1 MLLPFVNMK
10 GDDLMGQMID
20 RDTYRSI
27 KRMNRTEL
35 MDFLDR
41 YSNHLLENEESIIDL
56 SALRQELSKING
68 VGQKRL
74 DEIMAVIEKFLNA

>member
-1 MLLPFVNMK
+1 MK

-74 DEIMAVIEKFLNA
+74 DEIMAVLEKFLNA

>member
-1 MLLPFVNMK
+1 MPLPFINMK

>member
-10 GDDLMGQMID
+10 GDDLMEQMID

>member
-10 GDDLMGQMID
+10 GDDLMEQMID

-41 YSNHLLENEESIIDL
+41 YSNHLLENESSIVDL
-56 SALRQELSKING
+56 SALKQELSKING

>member
-1 MLLPFVNMK
+1 MLLPFINMK

-74 DEIMAVIEKFLNA
+74 DDIMAVIEKFLNA

>member
-74 DEIMAVIEKFLNA
+74 DEIMAVIEKFFNA

>member
-1 MLLPFVNMK
+1 MLLPFINMK

-74 DEIMAVIEKFLNA
+74 DEIMAVIEKFFNA

>member
-1 MLLPFVNMK
+1 MLLPFVNIK
-10 GDDLMGQMID
+10 GDDLMGQTLD
-20 RDTYRSI
+20 RETYRSI
-27 KRMNRTEL
+27 KHMNRDEM

-41 YSNHLLENEESIIDL
+41 YSNHLLENESSIVDL

>member
-1 MLLPFVNMK
+1 MLLPFINMK
-10 GDDLMGQMID
+10 GDLMGQMID

-41 YSNHLLENEESIIDL
+41 YSNHLLENEESINDL

>member
-27 KRMNRTEL
+27 KRKNRTEL

>member
-20 RDTYRSI
+20 RDTYRNI

-74 DEIMAVIEKFLNA
+74 DEIMAVIEKFLDA

>member
-20 RDTYRSI
+20 RDTYRNI

-74 DEIMAVIEKFLNA
+74 DEIMAVLEKFLNA

>member
-1 MLLPFVNMK
+1 MLLPFINMK

-74 DEIMAVIEKFLNA
+74 DDIMAVIEKFLDA

>member
-20 RDTYRSI
+20 RDTYRNI

>member
-74 DEIMAVIEKFLNA
+74 DEIMDVIEKFLNA

>member
-1 MLLPFVNMK
+1 MK

-56 SALRQELSKING
+56 SALRQELSKRNG

-74 DEIMAVIEKFLNA
+74 DEIMAVLEKFLNA

>member
-1 MLLPFVNMK
+1 MLLPFINMK